1 MSNTSLTR
9 DVFIGIDGGATKTIV
24 RVENASR
31 EILGQ
36 GQGGPANIRLSV
48 EGSWQSINDALK
60 EALAPTGL
68 RVDDGRH
75 RFYCGA
81 GLAGTEVTAACDQF
95 LNTPHSF
102 ARLVLKSDGYTSCLG
117 AHAGRDGALI
127 AIGTGTVAFQI
138 AGGKEARAGGW
149 GFPHGDEGSGA
160 WLGMEAVRLA
170 LRWLDGRRKPSPL
183 LESVYAHF
191 DHDLMRLVVWA
202 NQANATQFA
211 QIAPIV
217 IDHVKRQTP
226 LAVALI
232 QQAAREID
240 RLGTALSA
248 QSVNKALP
256 CSLLGGLAQ
265 FVEPWLGESLRSRLT
280 PCDSDAASGALLMI
294 RKAVQEQPLAENCQQ
309 IN

>member
-1 MSNTSLTR
+1 MSNASLTEGI
-9 DVFIGIDGGATKTIV
+9 FIGVDGGATKTIV

-48 EGSWQSINDALK
+48 EGSWQSINNALK
-60 EALAPTGL
+60 EALAPSGL
-68 RVDDGRH
+68 RVDDGQH

-102 ARLVLKSDGYTSCLG
+102 ARLILKSDGYTSCLG
-117 AHAGRDGALI
+117 AHGGRDGALI

-138 AGGKEARAGGW
+138 EGGKESRAGGW

-160 WLGMEAVRLA
+160 WLGLEAVRLT
-170 LRWLDGRRKPSPL
+170 LHWLDGRGEPSPL

-191 DHDLMRLVVWA
+191 DNDLMRLVIWA

-211 QIAPIV
+211 QIAPVV
-217 IDHVKRQTP
+217 IEHVKRQTP
-226 LAVALI
+226 LALVLI

-240 RLGTALSA
+240 RLGAALSA

-265 FVEPWLGESLRSRLT
+265 FIEPWLGESLRSRLT
-280 PCDSDAASGALLMI
+280 RCESDSASGALLMI
-294 RKAVQEQPLAENCQQ
+294 RQGVQDQLLAETVNR
-309 IN
+309 